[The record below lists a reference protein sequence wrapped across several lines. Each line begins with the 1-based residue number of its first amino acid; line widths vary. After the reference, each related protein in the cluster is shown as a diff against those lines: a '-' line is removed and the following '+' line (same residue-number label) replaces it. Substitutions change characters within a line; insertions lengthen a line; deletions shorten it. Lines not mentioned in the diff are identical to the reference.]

1 MCSVSLAFGGIL
13 SALVCWC
20 VLCYEVC
27 LAGFFD
33 VLDVMATVDKLQL

>member
-1 MCSVSLAFGGIL
+1 MCSVALAFGGIL
-13 SALVCWC
+13 SALVCLC

-33 VLDVMATVDKLQL
+33 VLDVMVTVDKL